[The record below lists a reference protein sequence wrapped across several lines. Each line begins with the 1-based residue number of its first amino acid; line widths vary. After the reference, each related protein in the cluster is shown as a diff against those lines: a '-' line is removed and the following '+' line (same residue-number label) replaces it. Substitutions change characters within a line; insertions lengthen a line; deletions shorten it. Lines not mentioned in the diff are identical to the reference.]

1 MIFKKQLTLAAT
13 VVILQCLVAFPLA
26 AQPGE
31 QDTLRIERIKRQI
44 ATVPAGQEAT
54 IMVRARATGLRV
66 TQTSAG
72 ETETKITIGNTQEI
86 RGTISEA
93 GDDYFIV
100 TDARNRQWTKL
111 GYEHVLKVVGFSSS
125 WTPQETATS
134 FEHVLLL
141 VKPGDKITVLDS
153 SGRISKGKIAEL
165 SPSSLRLFVNR
176 TVHDFPAD
184 QIREITQ
191 RRSDHLGLTKGVV
204 IGSGIGLGLTILAV
218 AGGCGECVGAGLA
231 LTGLGAG
238 IGAGIGAVLDGVIRH
253 DVTIYRAPGRTF
265 SRFATENRRELSS
278 PKFF

>member
-44 ATVPAGQEAT
+44 ATVPAAQEAT
-54 IMVRARATGLRV
+54 ITVRARATGLRV

-111 GYEHVLKVVGFSSS
+111 GYEHVLKVVGFS
-125 WTPQETATS
+125 TPLETA
-134 FEHVLLL
+134 
-141 VKPGDKITVLDS
+141 
-153 SGRISKGKIAEL
+153 
-165 SPSSLRLFVNR
+165 
-176 TVHDFPAD
+176 
-184 QIREITQ
+184 
-191 RRSDHLGLTKGVV
+191 RS
-204 IGSGIGLGLTILAV
+204 LGLTILAV

-238 IGAGIGAVLDGVIRH
+238 IGAGIGAALDGVIRH
-253 DVTIYRAPGRTF
+253 DVTIYRAPGRTS
-265 SRFATENRRELSS
+265 SRLATENRREPSS
-278 PKFF
+278 SKFF